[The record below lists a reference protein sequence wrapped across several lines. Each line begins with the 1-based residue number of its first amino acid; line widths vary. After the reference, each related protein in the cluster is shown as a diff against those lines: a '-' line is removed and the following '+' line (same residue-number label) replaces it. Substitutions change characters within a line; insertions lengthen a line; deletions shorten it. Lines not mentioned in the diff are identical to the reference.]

1 MKAITTF
8 QCQFEFH
15 MLGFNYHDLTI
26 PYAPCDREWCK
37 YFCSTPGHKDKTFWR
52 TSPSTNIFFYKK
64 HSIKKITSQIQQ
76 KQVKQ
81 VDKKSTNTTR
91 KKQTNKEPTDNQ
103 TATNPNTQDQYITAF
118 QPKPKHP
125 FWRTSPSTYSI
136 SKLMSSKVCKVLK
149 W

>member
-1 MKAITTF
+1 MHLVIVSGANIFAALLDTRTKH
-8 QCQFEFH
+8 FEELHLPHIF
-15 MLGFNYHDLTI
+15 
-26 PYAPCDREWCK
+26 
-37 YFCSTPGHKDKTFWR
+37 
-52 TSPSTNIFFYKK
+52 FFYKK

-91 KKQTNKEPTDNQ
+91 KKQINKELTDNQ

-125 FWRTSPSTYSI
+125 F
-136 SKLMSSKVCKVLK
+136 
-149 W
+149 